1 MTQRSIT
8 PRNTTTLPDC
18 TLTPAME
25 DYLKAIYLVGEGG
38 AVTTHALAGYL
49 DVAPPSV
56 TEMVRRLAG
65 EGLVEYTPY
74 RPLSLTNNGVRVASD
89 LVERYRLLV
98 GFLVTILG
106 YADDAVEQEA
116 DRLEHAVS
124 ERLRA
129 CMSEHAHAHDA
140 SKGQ

>member
-1 MTQRSIT
+1 MTQRSVT
-8 PRNTTTLPDC
+8 PRNATTLPDC
-18 TLTPAME
+18 KLTPAME
-25 DYLKAIYLVGEGG
+25 DYLKAIYVIGEGG
-38 AVTTHALAGYL
+38 DVMPHALAGYL
-49 DVAPPSV
+49 NVAPPSV

-74 RPLSLTNNGVRVASD
+74 CPIALTNTGARVAAD

-124 ERLRA
+124 ERLRT
-129 CMSEHAHAHDA
+129 CMSEYAQSYSA
-140 SKGQ
+140 SKEH